1 MGVIM
6 KVLRFATRT
15 TQESIGILLEDG
27 VLNFTEAF
35 QAFQL
40 FDQGVCA
47 CPVAS
52 PMALME
58 AGLFSA
64 EVFSQVLDFVDKHN
78 LSDKF
83 KVRKYKALAPIKRP
97 SKILALGRNYL
108 AHAKESGYHI
118 PTEPIFFG
126 KVNSAVIGP
135 DEPVVYKK
143 SLTRVDPE
151 IELAVIIGKEGANIP
166 EADAPAHIAGYTIMN
181 DVTAR
186 DMQRVDMEQS
196 SPWTRSKG
204 IDTFCPMGPV
214 IVLPDE
220 IQEPIELDL
229 ELKVNGEPRQKDNT
243 HSLMFKI
250 PKLIEYISS
259 YHTLFPGDVIS
270 TGTPEGMK
278 PVFPGDIMEAH
289 VEKIGTLRNPVVAE
303 A

>member
-1 MGVIM
+1 M
-6 KVLRFATRT
+6 KVLRFATEISP
-15 TQESIGILLEDG
+15 ESIGVLLDDG
-27 VLNFTEAF
+27 ILNFTEAF
-35 QAFQL
+35 QAYQL
-40 FDQGVCA
+40 FDQGMCA
-47 CPVAS
+47 CPITS

-58 AGLFSA
+58 AGLFSV
-64 EVFSQVLDFVDKHN
+64 EVFSQVLDFTQRHG
-78 LSDKF
+78 LMDKF
-83 KVRKYKALAPIKRP
+83 RVKDYKVLAPIRRP

-166 EADAPAHIAGYTIMN
+166 EADAPAHVAGYTIMN

-220 IQEPIELDL
+220 IQEPVELDL
-229 ELKVNGEPRQKDNT
+229 ELKVNGETRQKDNT
-243 HSLMFKI
+243 RSLMFKI
-250 PKLIEYISS
+250 PKLIAYISS

-289 VEKIGTLRNPVVAE
+289 VEKIGVLRNPIVADE
-303 A
+303 